1 MQQLFTVYCNYNH
14 NWQIHN
20 HHSVRQN
27 SSWLLYVII
36 TGLFYLLDFVLSFG
50 GKEVG
55 GGHVTSQCGV
65 LLRQMFCFRGGALVQ
80 QPWMRVA
87 CRCPRSSPAWASPPA
102 QQSCLRP
109 THPCWI
115 LGREGRWTQAGE
127 GMYVVFVA
135 GDSDWQTTWGDTSGF
150 TLGRNPTSVLTVPI
164 EPHRN
169 SQSIDIFAQFMQIFS
184 YYKNPQWV
192 LWMLLVHLLAFLP
205 RLTFSL
211 TLDLTNLNWGGLT
224 PALKKDKH
232 INTTKNSKWEN
243 GVFACGVWVEQ

>member
-1 MQQLFTVYCNYNH
+1 MFVY
-14 NWQIHN
+14 
-20 HHSVRQN
+20 
-27 SSWLLYVII
+27 
-36 TGLFYLLDFVLSFG
+36 FLDFVLTFG

-87 CRCPRSSPAWASPPA
+87 CRCPRSSPAWVSPPA
-102 QQSCLRP
+102 QRSCPRP
-109 THPCWI
+109 IHPCWI

-135 GDSDWQTTWGDTSGF
+135 EDSDWQTTWGDTSGF
-150 TLGRNPTSVLTVPI
+150 TPGRNLTSVHTVPI

-169 SQSIDIFAQFMQIFS
+169 SLLIDIFAQFMQIFS

-192 LWMLLVHLLAFLP
+192 LWMLLVHLLAFPL
-205 RLTFSL
+205 RLTSSL
-211 TLDLTNLNWGGLT
+211 TLDLINLNLGGPT
-224 PALKKDKH
+224 PALKKTNIYMWLK
-232 INTTKNSKWEN
+232 TPVGKMESLPVE
-243 GVFACGVWVEQ
+243 FVWKCVRSEAEKDVLCQHEHLGLSGRLWH